1 VSDDASPVVAVFRP
15 ADERIDRAV
24 DFLESLGA
32 TPVPDPML
40 AVDPTG
46 ATPADAPIVV
56 FTSKTGVEL
65 AAEAGWNPGGR
76 TLVAIGP
83 ATAEVARE
91 AGWSVDVVPEE
102 YTSAGLVSALRGR
115 VEGEHVSVARSD
127 HGSAVLVEGLA
138 DAGARV
144 TETVLYR
151 LQRPAAAGESAELA
165 AAGDLDGLAFTSS
178 LTVEHWRARG
188 GGGRGDRR
196 RRRRD
201 RPADGSDGGRLW
213 PHGRR
218 RSRGRRLRGA
228 RDTGRRGRNRAGG
241 RTGRG
246 LTRTERS
253 SESSIRRR

>member
-1 VSDDASPVVAVFRP
+1 VSDESSPVVAVFRP

-24 DFLESLGA
+24 EFLESLGA

-46 ATPADAPIVV
+46 ATPAEAPVVV

-65 AAEAGWNPGGR
+65 AAEAGWTPGQR

-83 ATAEVARE
+83 ATAAVARD

-127 HGSAVLVEGLA
+127 HGSEVLLEGLD
-138 DAGARV
+138 DAGAQV

-178 LTVEHWRARG
+178 LTVEHFLAAATDRG
-188 GGGRGDRR
+188 V
-196 RRRRD
+196 RD
-201 RPADGSDGGRLW
+201 EAVAGATDAVVGAIGPPTAETAADC
-213 PHGRR
+213 
-218 RSRGRRLRGA
+218 
-228 RDTGRRGRNRAGG
+228 
-241 RTGRG
+241 G
-246 LTRTERS
+246 LTVDVVPEAADFEALATRVVEAATE
-253 SESSIRRR
+253 

>member
-1 VSDDASPVVAVFRP
+1 MSDESSPVVAVFRP

-24 DFLESLGA
+24 EFLESLGA

-46 ATPADAPIVV
+46 ATPAEAPVVV

-65 AAEAGWNPGGR
+65 AAEAGWTPGQR

-83 ATAEVARE
+83 ATAAVARD

-127 HGSAVLVEGLA
+127 HGSEVLLEGLD
-138 DAGARV
+138 DAGAQV

-178 LTVEHWRARG
+178 LTVEHFLAAATDRG
-188 GGGRGDRR
+188 V
-196 RRRRD
+196 RD
-201 RPADGSDGGRLW
+201 EAVAGATDAVVGAIGPPTAETAADC
-213 PHGRR
+213 
-218 RSRGRRLRGA
+218 
-228 RDTGRRGRNRAGG
+228 
-241 RTGRG
+241 G
-246 LTRTERS
+246 LTVDVVPEAADFEALATRVVEAATE
-253 SESSIRRR
+253 

>member
-1 VSDDASPVVAVFRP
+1 VSDESSPVVAVFRP

-24 DFLESLGA
+24 EFLESLGA

-46 ATPADAPIVV
+46 ATPADAPVVV

-65 AAEAGWNPGGR
+65 AAEAGWTPGQR

-83 ATAEVARE
+83 ATAAVARD

-115 VEGEHVSVARSD
+115 VEGERVSVARSD
-127 HGSAVLVEGLA
+127 HGSEVLLEGLD
-138 DAGARV
+138 DAGAQV

-178 LTVEHWRARG
+178 LTVEHFLAAATDRG
-188 GGGRGDRR
+188 V
-196 RRRRD
+196 RD
-201 RPADGSDGGRLW
+201 EAVAGATSAVVGAIGPPTAETAADC
-213 PHGRR
+213 
-218 RSRGRRLRGA
+218 
-228 RDTGRRGRNRAGG
+228 
-241 RTGRG
+241 G
-246 LTRTERS
+246 LTVDVVPEAADFEALATRVVEAATE
-253 SESSIRRR
+253 

>member
-1 VSDDASPVVAVFRP
+1 MSDESSPVVAVFRP

-24 DFLESLGA
+24 EFLESLGA

-46 ATPADAPIVV
+46 ATPAEAPVVV

-65 AAEAGWNPGGR
+65 AAEAGWTPGQR

-83 ATAEVARE
+83 ATAAVARD

-127 HGSAVLVEGLA
+127 HGSEVLLEGLD
-138 DAGARV
+138 DAGAQV

-178 LTVEHWRARG
+178 LTVEHFLAAATDRG
-188 GGGRGDRR
+188 V
-196 RRRRD
+196 RD
-201 RPADGSDGGRLW
+201 EAVAGATGAVVGAIGPPTAETAADC
-213 PHGRR
+213 
-218 RSRGRRLRGA
+218 
-228 RDTGRRGRNRAGG
+228 
-241 RTGRG
+241 G
-246 LTRTERS
+246 LTVDVVPEAADFEALATRVVEAATE
-253 SESSIRRR
+253 

>member
-1 VSDDASPVVAVFRP
+1 MSDDASPVVAVFRP

-46 ATPADAPIVV
+46 ATPADAPVVV

-83 ATAEVARE
+83 ATAAAARD

-115 VEGEHVSVARSD
+115 VDGEHVSVARSD
-127 HGSAVLVEGLA
+127 HGSEVLLEGLD

-178 LTVEHWRARG
+178 LTVEHFLAAATDRG
-188 GGGRGDRR
+188 VREEAVAGATDAVVGAIG
-196 RRRRD
+196 
-201 RPADGSDGGRLW
+201 PPTAETAADCGLTVDVVPGAADFEALATRVVEAATERTAGSDGG
-213 PHGRR
+213 
-218 RSRGRRLRGA
+218 
-228 RDTGRRGRNRAGG
+228 
-241 RTGRG
+241 
-246 LTRTERS
+246 
-253 SESSIRRR
+253 

>member
-24 DFLESLGA
+24 EFLESLGA

-46 ATPADAPIVV
+46 ATPADAPVVV

-65 AAEAGWNPGGR
+65 AAEAGWNPGER

-83 ATAEVARE
+83 ATAAAARD

-115 VEGEHVSVARSD
+115 VDGERVSVARSD
-127 HGSAVLVEGLA
+127 HGSEVLLEGLD

-165 AAGDLDGLAFTSS
+165 AAGDLDGFAFTSS
-178 LTVEHWRARG
+178 LTVEHFLAAA
-188 GGGRGDRR
+188 
-196 RRRRD
+196 RD
-201 RPADGSDGGRLW
+201 RGVRDEAVAGATDAVVGAIGPPTAETAADC
-213 PHGRR
+213 
-218 RSRGRRLRGA
+218 
-228 RDTGRRGRNRAGG
+228 
-241 RTGRG
+241 G
-246 LTRTERS
+246 LAVDVVPEAADFEALATRVVEAATERAAGS
-253 SESSIRRR
+253 GGS

>member
-1 VSDDASPVVAVFRP
+1 MSDESSPVVAVFRP

-24 DFLESLGA
+24 EFLESLGA

-46 ATPADAPIVV
+46 ATPADAPVVV

-65 AAEAGWNPGGR
+65 AAEAGWTPGQR

-83 ATAEVARE
+83 ATAAVARD

-127 HGSAVLVEGLA
+127 HGSEVLLEGLD
-138 DAGARV
+138 DAGAQV

-178 LTVEHWRARG
+178 LTVEHFLAAATDRG
-188 GGGRGDRR
+188 V
-196 RRRRD
+196 RD
-201 RPADGSDGGRLW
+201 EAVAGATDAVVGAIGPPTAETAADC
-213 PHGRR
+213 
-218 RSRGRRLRGA
+218 
-228 RDTGRRGRNRAGG
+228 
-241 RTGRG
+241 G
-246 LTRTERS
+246 LTVDVVPEAADFEALATRVVEAATE
-253 SESSIRRR
+253 

>member
-1 VSDDASPVVAVFRP
+1 MSDDASPVVAVFRP

-83 ATAEVARE
+83 ATAAAARE

-127 HGSAVLVEGLA
+127 HGSAVLLEGLA

-178 LTVEHWRARG
+178 LTVEHFLAAAADRGVRDAALAGANAAVVGAIGPPTARTAADHG
-188 GGGRGDRR
+188 LDVDIIPDDADFDALAARVVEAAAARR
-196 RRRRD
+196 E
-201 RPADGSDGGRLW
+201 DGQPPG
-213 PHGRR
+213 
-218 RSRGRRLRGA
+218 
-228 RDTGRRGRNRAGG
+228 
-241 RTGRG
+241 
-246 LTRTERS
+246 
-253 SESSIRRR
+253 